1 MIEIG
6 IIGFSKN
13 NGHPYSFSAIVNG
26 YNKQYFK
33 KVGYKFILE
42 YLNKQ
47 PKKNFLTNEFK
58 ISTAWSNNF
67 KQTNILAKACKISK
81 VVKNYKELAEKEIK
95 SIDGWRSAL
104 RRKVELR

>member
-1 MIEIG
+1 MIKIG

-13 NGHPYSFSAIVNG
+13 NGHPYSFSAIING

-47 PKKNFLTNEFK
+47 PKKIFK
-58 ISTAWSNNF
+58 
-67 KQTNILAKACKISK
+67 
-81 VVKNYKELAEKEIK
+81 
-95 SIDGWRSAL
+95 
-104 RRKVELR
+104 